1 MSPESD
7 DHNVDDDEEDAF
19 ESLLKS
25 KTEWTVDLYCSNTKL
40 LFLWTEYISFVPPGA
55 FVSFILILGQIDEGK
70 LRRKIYCTNRKGKIY
85 QRKLHLKF

>member
-1 MSPESD
+1 MEYRPERHS
-7 DHNVDDDEEDAF
+7 VRRFKEM
-19 ESLLKS
+19 
-25 KTEWTVDLYCSNTKL
+25 SNTKL